1 MVTLYYKY
9 PSGENEYITLEYKR
23 HDGDE
28 DGHDNIQ
35 HQKTQPNP
43 GIDRC
48 AFSALVWWK
57 SNTHKLELS
66 KSINNY

>member
-9 PSGENEYITLEYKR
+9 PSRENEYITLEYKR

-48 AFSALVWWK
+48 AFSALV
-57 SNTHKLELS
+57 
-66 KSINNY
+66 